1 MYQIIKTKIIMA
13 TRIYQG
19 RITSAEFGNLEKNY
33 NKDEAFQALDDTFCL
48 FHDAINYHLMALAG
62 MASFGAVDI
71 ITKFYNQVKGLFDDN
86 DTHEEEYSFRKSV
99 CRTLNIPLES
109 SFESAIEELFKDVD
123 RKDAFKYILEIFTK
137 IEKGKNNVREASK
150 KYFPLLCTKDTKT
163 TFELGKDWIQACKKN
178 KELHSI
184 LNDPNLNLSNLSH
197 FASEMQLTYAGVK
210 CDDSCWDSHKL
221 REELSKALSTIKKLA
236 IPEDINKKYFED
248 TVSVWEEKISH
259 IDLSHIRK
267 NKGGNINMK
276 LRNCAL
282 IFIAFHDEL
291 AARLLKNYLKSIEII
306 LPDYPLEDDPFILAR
321 GEKGFVYRGYTSL
334 PLIWNLD
341 SGKESI
347 AKAFDILAF
356 REAFTILH
364 QFILKTEERNS
375 KAKNI
380 VGQINYLET
389 GKDGKKFFENTED
402 LPAVLGGDPR
412 FDALK
417 KLVTELSPDAEGGYQ
432 LSKNTIRGFDDLRK
446 SWLKLK
452 NNKKGDFEHLI
463 SKVRELQRKKNEF
476 GSHDFFA
483 ALCKEEYHCIW
494 DDNEKYQDKKF
505 QRSENI
511 IEDFSSWQK
520 LQKDKEKYKEK
531 VQITAANP
539 KNSPRQLLYSDQT
552 IKLEFVQGDQ
562 QEKIKIPVIVTNKDN
577 KYNFKDATI
586 SFSAPRFE
594 RDEMGRDST
603 MWKKGLS
610 WLQPM
615 MKALNLDDSSA
626 RLDKT
631 PTASLYIKYLPDD
644 KLNRLQRY
652 LNFSV
657 ELNLDEIQQKIGKLS
672 TWNEQFNGQ
681 IEEKLHLHW
690 QGTCKKWK
698 VNPWWKDEN
707 ISTNG
712 FNVLGIDLGVR
723 FAAAWS
729 LINVQ
734 KYEENQNLPPQCR
747 YIGTTEGEQW
757 YGNIQKQG
765 KIKID
770 GERSREVHGKIV
782 DAVAYPSEYD
792 LKLANKIFSQ
802 RGITKDYKNTP
813 VLKLGN
819 DAIACFKK
827 MLSRTRT
834 LQSYLSKLNKDNSEE
849 YIAKHI
855 KDIHEH
861 FSYSEYIKGIIVAC
875 ENQDL
880 DKLKELLSSEI
891 LRLIKDLSKVAIDL
905 TTLILPRKHGHWD
918 WKEELKE
925 GWQGSGEMVICEGGD
940 TPRRNVYHRGG
951 LSIAR
956 IEQLEK
962 LRQSLQS
969 MSKILS
975 HEPGEEVP
983 FGRQLRDLKTIDP
996 CPSILEKIEN
1006 MREQRVNVIA
1016 HEIVAQALGVR
1027 LRPSRPGKN
1036 ANKRDV
1042 IHGEYEIIPG
1052 RKPVDLVVMENL
1064 SRYTTNND
1072 RSKTEN
1078 STLMRWC
1085 HRQITAKIVQI
1096 LEDVFGIP
1104 VLFTHAAYTSKF
1116 DSIYSTPGFRPEVM
1130 TEQALC
1136 YMKDHEKNETLKK
1149 KFEVYLSLVSELNNS
1164 KYKGKIY
1171 LLKPHYNNGG
1181 EMFLTEH
1188 NGEFILRDAD
1198 LNASANI
1205 AWRGI
1210 AAPEALHLLHRVR
1223 LENKKDKI
1231 SPVYNNNREKA
1242 LKESWGLKINTSPK
1256 SKNLNISAFV
1266 KTDDSKNLAFAE
1278 YTNGEQSYLLSEGI
1292 TLWKDL
1298 KDRHWDLCDQYNL
1311 KMLQKAGINTKELEK
1326 IISKKYD
1333 LPDDKLP
1340 M

>member
-1 MYQIIKTKIIMA
+1 MA

-19 RITSAEFGNLEKNY
+19 RITSAEFKNI
-33 NKDEAFQALDDTFCL
+33 NKYLNQKDALSSLNKTYSI
-48 FHDAINYHLMALAG
+48 FHDAVNYHLVALAG
-62 MASFGAVDI
+62 MASFGAVGI
-71 ITKFYNQVKGLFDDN
+71 ITEFYNQVRNLFDEPQDIDDN
-86 DTHEEEYSFRKSV
+86 DNLKSSI
-99 CRTLNIPLES
+99 CRTLGIS
-109 SFESAIEELFKDVD
+109 TKCCFENVISEIFKDVD
-123 RKDAFKYILEIFTK
+123 
-137 IEKGKNNVREASK
+137 
-150 KYFPLLCTKDTKT
+150 
-163 TFELGKDWIQACKKN
+163 N
-178 KELHSI
+178 K
-184 LNDPNLNLSNLSH
+184 
-197 FASEMQLTYAGVK
+197 
-210 CDDSCWDSHKL
+210 
-221 REELSKALSTIKKLA
+221 
-236 IPEDINKKYFED
+236 
-248 TVSVWEEKISH
+248 
-259 IDLSHIRK
+259 
-267 NKGGNINMK
+267 
-276 LRNCAL
+276 
-282 IFIAFHDEL
+282 
-291 AARLLKNYLKSIEII
+291 EII
-306 LPDYPLEDDPFILAR
+306 LPHVLQYIIDKTKKGESVIQKKGRELLPKLCNSSFGGNFDFTIKEKKAIQGKLELQTELYRDDITDEELLLLAQKMDLSWAGIKTKPDEKHETSLCFPDNEVLDKVNQEMNDFCERLKEEKSEKLVQVLEVLKNTPLNKNLARNKKTPPELKQAAIFFMFYPCKLSAEFLRNKLGKVTAKKETYKDYDYTKLDHDPLVLAR
-321 GEKGFVYRGYTSL
+321 GGKGMIYRGYTALS
-334 PLIWNLD
+334 IWETKDEEML
-341 SGKESI
+341 SKE
-347 AKAFDILAF
+347 FDILAF
-356 REAFTILH
+356 KEALKTLH
-364 QFILKTEERNS
+364 GFVLKTEER
-375 KAKNI
+375 KKEVENI
-380 VGQINYLET
+380 QNKIDYLEF
-389 GKDGKKFFENTED
+389 GKGTKKNLHDDIE
-402 LPAVLGGDPR
+402 LPVLGGDPR
-412 FDALK
+412 FEALK
-417 KLVTELSPDAEGGYQ
+417 ELVKEITPDEETVYHLS
-432 LSKNTIRGFDDLRK
+432 NRTIQGFDDIRK
-446 SWLKLK
+446 EWLKLK
-452 NNKKGDFEHLI
+452 QKGESDFNHL
-463 SKVRELQRKKNEF
+463 SEKVREIQATKKSF
-476 GSHDFFA
+476 GSQPLFE
-483 ALCKEEYHCIW
+483 ALCH
-494 DDNEKYQDKKF
+494 EKYHHIWLPFADGKF
-505 QRSENI
+505 NRSENI
-511 IEDFSSWQK
+511 LKDFSIWQSLKEKK
-520 LQKDKEKYKEK
+520 LQYERP
-531 VQITAANP
+531 VRISAAHP
-539 KNSPRQLLYSDQT
+539 KKSPRQLMYSDLET
-552 IKLEFVQGDQ
+552 NACRLKGNNKESIEVTVVVKNELGKLLFDH
-562 QEKIKIPVIVTNKDN
+562 I
-577 KYNFKDATI
+577 AL

-594 RDEMGRDST
+594 RDEMGRDSST
-603 MWKKGLS
+603 WEKGLT
-610 WLQPM
+610 WIQPM
-615 MKALNLDDSSA
+615 MKALNLSEYA
-626 RLDKT
+626 QLNKK
-631 PTASLYIKYLPDD
+631 PAVALYIKYSENLEP
-644 KLNRLQRY
+644 KYY
-652 LNFSV
+652 LNFPV
-657 ELNLDEIQQKIGKLS
+657 TINLEKLHQDIEKAQL
-672 TWNEQFNGQ
+672 WKGQFNGP

-802 RGITKDYKNTP
+802 HGITKDYKNTS

-819 DAIACFKK
+819 NAIACFKK

-849 YIAKHI
+849 HIAKHI

-891 LRLIKDLSKVAIDL
+891 LRLIKDLPTVAVDL
-905 TTLILPRKHGHWD
+905 TTLILPRKHGHWE
-918 WKEELKE
+918 WNEELKE
-925 GWQGSGEMVICEGGD
+925 GWQGSGEMVICEGED

-1096 LEDVFGIP
+1096 LEEVFGIP

-1223 LENKKDKI
+1223 LEIKKNKI
-1231 SPVYNNNREKA
+1231 SPVYNNDRESA
-1242 LKESWGLKINTSPK
+1242 LKGSWELKVNKTPG
-1256 SKNLNISAFV
+1256 SKNLYISAFV